1 MHSFIHSEHVERH
14 AVPGPC
20 AVVITVVVI
29 MEVVVLFSSSP
40 GDDDDVTAVTSLAG
54 PAFHSAPIGSC
65 VSVPPSLTNV
75 LSLAGLVA
83 MVIAS
88 PTAGCS
94 LVEVVRAE
102 APIGGGASELLP
114 LLVEATPS
122 GTTESRSSG
131 RGFAVETLGGVA
143 AVVLVMPEKV
153 GICIRGRRSAKE
165 WPPRG
170 EGGAGESLET
180 GS

>member
-1 MHSFIHSEHVERH
+1 
-14 AVPGPC
+14 
-20 AVVITVVVI
+20 

-65 VSVPPSLTNV
+65 VSILPSLTNV

-94 LVEVVRAE
+94 LVEAVWAE

-122 GTTESRSSG
+122 GATESRSSG
-131 RGFAVETLGGVA
+131 RGFAVETRGGVA

-180 GS
+180 ES